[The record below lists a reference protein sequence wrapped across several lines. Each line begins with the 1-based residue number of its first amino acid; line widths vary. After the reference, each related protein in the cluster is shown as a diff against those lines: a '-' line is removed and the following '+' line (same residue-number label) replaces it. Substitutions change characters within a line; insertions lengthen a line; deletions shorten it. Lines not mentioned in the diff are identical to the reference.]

1 MVNSP
6 PSAHHANPKAGH
18 YVKRT
23 VKLAFLVVLA
33 GSSVVASGTASAQT
47 NFNAKISAHITPHAL
62 CQEGVFVC
70 GMATIVGFVNPAE
83 YRLAVTSIAP
93 PSRPCANLT
102 AGADYVATATFTLP
116 DGSKLTMDESGTFCL
131 PGNSFPTGGI
141 SFGNPRTF
149 FGNWTVRIARGE
161 FSGITGSGTDTGLSA
176 GGVSHVT
183 YVAGN

>member
-1 MVNSP
+1 MIYSTSSALQVNP
-6 PSAHHANPKAGH
+6 TAGH
-18 YVKRT
+18 YLYRAL
-23 VKLAFLVVLA
+23 KLALSVVLA
-33 GSSVVASGTASAQT
+33 GSSIVASGTASAQT

-62 CQEGVFVC
+62 CQDGVFVC

-83 YRLAVTSIAP
+83 YRLYVTSIAP
-93 PSRPCANLT
+93 PSRPCGKLT

-141 SFGNPRTF
+141 SFGNPRTS
-149 FGNWTVRIARGE
+149 FGNWTVRTARGE

-176 GGVSHVT
+176 GGVSHFT
-183 YVAGN
+183 YAASN